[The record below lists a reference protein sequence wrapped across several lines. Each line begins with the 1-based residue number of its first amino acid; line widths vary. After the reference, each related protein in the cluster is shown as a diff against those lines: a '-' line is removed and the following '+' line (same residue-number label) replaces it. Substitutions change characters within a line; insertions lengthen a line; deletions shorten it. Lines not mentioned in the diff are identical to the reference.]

1 MKLQTQIT
9 NLNSF
14 SKQAQEKK
22 STGAM
27 IVVKLPENRNSLT
40 TSCKQRLQRNID
52 AVFTAS

>member
-40 TSCKQRLQRNID
+40 TSWINRGYKEI
-52 AVFTAS
+52 